1 MQFLKI
7 LLWVVI
13 AVFLTVL
20 AGRNWHD
27 VTLNLWGDIQADIKL
42 PILLSITFLIG
53 FLPLY
58 LLLWARRWRQ
68 RRREEAIERQRAV
81 EGPSVERAADS
92 EPQI

>member
-27 VTLNLWGDIQADIKL
+27 VTFNLWGDIQADIKL
-42 PILLSITFLIG
+42 PILLGITFLIG
-53 FLPLY
+53 FLPPY
-58 LLLWARRWRQ
+58 LLLRARRWQQ
-68 RRREEAIERQRAV
+68 RRRDEALERQRAV
-81 EGPSVERAADS
+81 ETPHADTIA
-92 EPQI
+92 EPEPRI